1 LLVENSVALNH
12 RFHPVASKALAPVCV
27 LFCSLSDVFILYIKG
42 GAGFDAGFA
51 GGAGAGFGEAAGGG
65 FGSSSFESS
74 SSSFSSGGGGG
85 ASFGAGGFDVAGA
98 AFNSADT
105 NRDGRLDAGEFS
117 KFVQGGL

>member
-1 LLVENSVALNH
+1 VALNH

-74 SSSFSSGGGGG
+74 SSSFSSGGG
-85 ASFGAGGFDVAGA
+85 AGGFDVAGA